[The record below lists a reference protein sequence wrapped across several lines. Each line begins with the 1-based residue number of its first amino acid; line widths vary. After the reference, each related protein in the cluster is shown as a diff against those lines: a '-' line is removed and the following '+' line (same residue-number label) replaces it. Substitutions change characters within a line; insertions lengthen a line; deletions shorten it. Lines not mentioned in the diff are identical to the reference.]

1 MTTPV
6 YTPTGLPYPITVD
19 ELIPDIGSYI
29 NKGDRLFA
37 YKFWYMVEIAQSP
50 DDNDIDSNDNIQTNN
65 PNDNNGEASPQPQK
79 KKSIRESI
87 EFFESPFEGTLMSWN
102 VDSKDELVK
111 PGISICD
118 IKRPCNHDVVYNGL
132 CTICGKEVDENE
144 INALNGG
151 IMPGDTT
158 PNLSVVSHMDS
169 NLKISRQEA
178 TNLDTQL
185 VSRLRRDKKLILV
198 VDLDQTVIHCGVDP
212 TIGEW
217 KNDPKNPNYD
227 ALKDVKMFALEEEP
241 ILPFMYMGEKKPP
254 MRKCWYYVKVRP
266 GLKEFFTKLAPMFE
280 MYIYTMATRA
290 YALEVAKIIDPD
302 GDLFGDRIL
311 SRDENGSLTQKSL
324 ERLFP
329 TDQSMVIIIDDRG
342 DVWNWSEN
350 LIKVVPYNFFLGVG
364 DINSNF
370 LPKQQTTM
378 LQLGRRSSRENIP
391 KVTESFS
398 QYNSD
403 NNNKKKK
410 NNDNNDNISTDSDD
424 AAIKTDKLLTDIMD
438 TEKQLKQEI
447 NKEVKRQEAELN
459 KTVATKEEQ
468 QQQASDQAK
477 EEWTKKLQFSAS
489 VEVQQKN
496 RPLATLQSHLHNQRL
511 LVDDDDELYYLK
523 DTLAMIHNKYYSLLE
538 DRPEE
543 ADIKKIMPHLKSK
556 VFDNCHFVFSGLI
569 PLNTNIQKADIVMW
583 TNVFGARTTT
593 DIDEYTT
600 HVITKTPGTYKA
612 RLAAAFNPDIKIVH
626 PDWIFECLITWKK
639 VDEKPYKLIVE
650 QPVSDKELQD
660 YKDKLEKA
668 EQKREEAEEL
678 ALMKRSEL
686 ENEENDEMAVNL
698 FGSGTS
704 WLDEDEEDIPDDD
717 EDEGDDDDNS
727 DEANTTV
734 LDDVDS
740 EQRDN
745 KRPMLLLDGVT
756 KTTDPVL
763 KKKKVT
769 GDDSNK
775 ENDSDSDLED
785 ELLNMLDD

>member
-6 YTPTGLPYPITVD
+6 YTPTGLPYPITID
-19 ELIPDIGSYI
+19 ELIPDIGSNI

-50 DDNDIDSNDNIQTNN
+50 DDNDPADSTTQDN
-65 PNDNNGEASPQPQK
+65 SK

-87 EFFESPFEGTLMSWN
+87 EFVESPFEGTLMSWN
-102 VDSKDELVK
+102 VDVGDEIVK

-151 IMPGDTT
+151 APPGDLQ
-158 PNLSVVSHMDS
+158 PNLAVVSHMDS
-169 NLKISRQEA
+169 NLKISKREA
-178 TNLDTQL
+178 TNLDTEL
-185 VSRLRRDKKLILV
+185 VTRLQHDKKLILV

-217 KNDPKNPNYD
+217 KNDPKNPNYET
-227 ALKDVKMFALEEEP
+227 LKDVRQFSLDEEP

-266 GLKEFFTKLAPMFE
+266 GLKEFFNKLAPMFE

-290 YALEVAKIIDPD
+290 YALEIAKIIDPN

-342 DVWNWSEN
+342 DVWNWSDN
-350 LIKVVPYNFFLGVG
+350 LIKVIPYNFFLGVG

-378 LQLGRRSSRENIP
+378 LQLGRRSRENKP
-391 KVTESFS
+391 KQIESL
-398 QYNSD
+398 D
-403 NNNKKKK
+403 K
-410 NNDNNDNISTDSDD
+410 NDISTDSESDEVE
-424 AAIKTDKLLTDIMD
+424 AEKSDKLLDDIMD
-438 TEKQLKQEI
+438 TEKQLKEKI
-447 NKEVKRQEAELN
+447 NEEVKRQEAQLN
-459 KTVATKEEQ
+459 KNVATKEEQ
-468 QQQASDQAK
+468 NQQASNQAK
-477 EEWTKKLQFSAS
+477 EEWTKKLQYSAS

-496 RPLATLQSHLHNQRL
+496 RPLATLQSHLHDQRL

-523 DTLAMIHNKYYSLLE
+523 DTLAMIHDKYYSLLK
-538 DRPEE
+538 DHPEE
-543 ADIKKIMPHLKSK
+543 ANIKKIMPELKSK
-556 VFDNCHFVFSGLI
+556 VFQDCHFVFSGLI

-583 TNVFGARTTT
+583 TNVFGAETTT

-612 RLAAAFNPDIKIVH
+612 RLAVAFNPDIKVVH
-626 PDWIFECLITWKK
+626 PDWIFECLISWKK

-650 QPVSDKELQD
+650 QPVGDQELQD
-660 YKDKLEKA
+660 YKDKLEKL
-668 EQKREEAEEL
+668 EEKREEEEEL
-678 ALMKRSEL
+678 VLLKRSKL
-686 ENEENDEMAVNL
+686 DSEESNNMAGNL

-704 WLDEDEEDIPDDD
+704 WLDEDEEDIPGD
-717 EDEGDDDDNS
+717 EDEDESGDD

-740 EQRDN
+740 AQIDN
-745 KRPMLLLDGVT
+745 KRPLLMLDGLT
-756 KTTDPVL
+756 KTTDPSL
-763 KKKKVT
+763 KKLKT
-769 GDDSNK
+769 EDDSSNK
-775 ENDSDSDLED
+775 ENESDESDLDE
-785 ELLNMLDD
+785 ELLNMLDS

>member
-6 YTPTGLPYPITVD
+6 YTPTGLPYPITID
-19 ELIPDIGSYI
+19 ELIPDIGSNI

-50 DDNDIDSNDNIQTNN
+50 DDNDPADSTTQDN
-65 PNDNNGEASPQPQK
+65 SK

-87 EFFESPFEGTLMSWN
+87 EFVESPFEGTLMSWN
-102 VDSKDELVK
+102 VDVGDEIVK

-151 IMPGDTT
+151 APPGDLQ
-158 PNLSVVSHMDS
+158 PNLAVVSHMDS
-169 NLKISRQEA
+169 NLKISKREA
-178 TNLDTQL
+178 TNLDTEL
-185 VSRLRRDKKLILV
+185 VTRLQHDKKLILV

-217 KNDPKNPNYD
+217 KNDPKNPNYET
-227 ALKDVKMFALEEEP
+227 LKDVRQFSLDEEP

-266 GLKEFFTKLAPMFE
+266 GLKEFFNKLAPMFE

-290 YALEVAKIIDPD
+290 YALEIAKIIDPN

-342 DVWNWSEN
+342 DVWNWSDN
-350 LIKVVPYNFFLGVG
+350 LIKVIPYNFFLGVG

-378 LQLGRRSSRENIP
+378 LQLGRRSRENKP
-391 KVTESFS
+391 KQIESL
-398 QYNSD
+398 D
-403 NNNKKKK
+403 K
-410 NNDNNDNISTDSDD
+410 NDISTDSESDEVE
-424 AAIKTDKLLTDIMD
+424 AEKSDKLLDDIMD
-438 TEKQLKQEI
+438 TEKQLKEKI
-447 NKEVKRQEAELN
+447 NEEVKRQEAQLN
-459 KTVATKEEQ
+459 KNVATKEEQ
-468 QQQASDQAK
+468 NQQASNQAK
-477 EEWTKKLQFSAS
+477 EEWTKKLQYSAS

-496 RPLATLQSHLHNQRL
+496 RPLATLQSHLHDQRL

-523 DTLAMIHNKYYSLLE
+523 DTLAMIHDKYYSLLK
-538 DRPEE
+538 DHPEE
-543 ADIKKIMPHLKSK
+543 ANIKKIMPELKSK
-556 VFDNCHFVFSGLI
+556 VFQDCHFVFSGLI

-583 TNVFGARTTT
+583 TNVFGAETTT

-612 RLAAAFNPDIKIVH
+612 RLAVAFNPDIKVVH
-626 PDWIFECLITWKK
+626 PDWIFECLISWKK

-650 QPVSDKELQD
+650 QPVGDQELQD
-660 YKDKLEKA
+660 YKDKLEKL
-668 EQKREEAEEL
+668 EEKREEEEEL
-678 ALMKRSEL
+678 VLLKRSKL
-686 ENEENDEMAVNL
+686 DSEESNNMAGNL

-704 WLDEDEEDIPDDD
+704 WLDEDEEDIPDDED
-717 EDEGDDDDNS
+717 EDESGDD

-740 EQRDN
+740 AQIDN
-745 KRPMLLLDGVT
+745 KRPLLMLDGLT
-756 KTTDPVL
+756 KTTDPSL
-763 KKKKVT
+763 KKLKT
-769 GDDSNK
+769 EDDSSNK
-775 ENDSDSDLED
+775 ENESDESDLDE
-785 ELLNMLDD
+785 ELLNMLDS

>member
-6 YTPTGLPYPITVD
+6 YTPTGLPYPITID
-19 ELIPDIGSYI
+19 ELIPDIGSNI

-50 DDNDIDSNDNIQTNN
+50 DDNDPADSTTQDN
-65 PNDNNGEASPQPQK
+65 SK

-87 EFFESPFEGTLMSWN
+87 EFVESPFEGTLMSWN
-102 VDSKDELVK
+102 VDVGDEIVK

-151 IMPGDTT
+151 APPGDLQ
-158 PNLSVVSHMDS
+158 PNLAVVSHMDS
-169 NLKISRQEA
+169 NLKISKREA
-178 TNLDTQL
+178 TNLDTEL
-185 VSRLRRDKKLILV
+185 VTRLQHDKKLILV

-217 KNDPKNPNYD
+217 KNDPKNPNYET
-227 ALKDVKMFALEEEP
+227 LKDVRQFSLDEEP

-266 GLKEFFTKLAPMFE
+266 GLKEFFNKLAPMFE

-290 YALEVAKIIDPD
+290 YALEIAKIIDPN

-342 DVWNWSEN
+342 DVWNWSDN
-350 LIKVVPYNFFLGVG
+350 LIKVIPYNFFLGVG

-378 LQLGRRSSRENIP
+378 LQLGRRSRENKP
-391 KVTESFS
+391 KQIESL
-398 QYNSD
+398 D
-403 NNNKKKK
+403 K
-410 NNDNNDNISTDSDD
+410 NDISTDSESDEVE
-424 AAIKTDKLLTDIMD
+424 AEKSDKLLDDIMD
-438 TEKQLKQEI
+438 TEKQLKEKI
-447 NKEVKRQEAELN
+447 NEEVKRQEAQLN
-459 KTVATKEEQ
+459 KNVATKEEQ
-468 QQQASDQAK
+468 NQQASNQAK
-477 EEWTKKLQFSAS
+477 EEWTKKLQYSAS

-496 RPLATLQSHLHNQRL
+496 RPLATLQSHLHDQRL

-523 DTLAMIHNKYYSLLE
+523 DTLAMIHDKYYSLLK
-538 DRPEE
+538 DHPEE
-543 ADIKKIMPHLKSK
+543 ANIKKIMPELKSK
-556 VFDNCHFVFSGLI
+556 VFQDCHFVFSGLI

-583 TNVFGARTTT
+583 TNVFGAETTT

-612 RLAAAFNPDIKIVH
+612 RLAVAFNPDIKVVH
-626 PDWIFECLITWKK
+626 PDWIFECLISWKK

-650 QPVSDKELQD
+650 QPVGDQELQD
-660 YKDKLEKA
+660 YKDKLEKL
-668 EQKREEAEEL
+668 EEKREEEEEL
-678 ALMKRSEL
+678 VLLKRSKL
-686 ENEENDEMAVNL
+686 DSEESNNMAGNL

-704 WLDEDEEDIPDDD
+704 WLDEDEEDIPDDED
-717 EDEGDDDDNS
+717 EDESGDD

-740 EQRDN
+740 AQIDN
-745 KRPMLLLDGVT
+745 KRPLLMLDGLT
-756 KTTDPVL
+756 KTTDPSL
-763 KKKKVT
+763 KKLKT
-769 GDDSNK
+769 EDDPSNK
-775 ENDSDSDLED
+775 ENESDESDLDE
-785 ELLNMLDD
+785 ELLNMLDS